1 MRESVTEAAE
11 TLMDEHGRHATFW
24 PFAASFEIADLD
36 GAYAVQREFV
46 RLQME
51 RRGVRPV
58 GYKVGLTSP
67 RMQAMC
73 GIDRPIAGVILEDRL
88 QPSGTHLE
96 VTRYGRLGLEFEIA
110 VRLGRDLRPQGGRVE
125 LSQVAEAA
133 EAVCPAMEIVD
144 DRHCDYKTLD
154 VLSLVAD
161 NSWNQGAVLGR
172 FQHPW
177 PDLASIEGAV
187 SMNGEA
193 VDRGAGRDVL
203 GHPFQSVA
211 WLAEHLAEAGGLLR
225 AGDIVMTGNIV
236 TTKFPAA
243 PSQWRFDVPGL
254 GSVDLSIDR

>member
-88 QPSGTHLE
+88 QPSGTQLE

-110 VRLGRDLRPQGGRVE
+110 VRLGRDLRPRGGRVE
-125 LSQVAEAA
+125 LSDVADAV
-133 EAVCPAMEIVD
+133 EAVSPAVEIVD

-154 VLSLVAD
+154 VLSLVATTPGTRAPCWAAF
-161 NSWNQGAVLGR
+161 SIPGR
-172 FQHPW
+172 TSR
-177 PDLASIEGAV
+177 AS
-187 SMNGEA
+187 
-193 VDRGAGRDVL
+193 R
-203 GHPFQSVA
+203 
-211 WLAEHLAEAGGLLR
+211 
-225 AGDIVMTGNIV
+225 
-236 TTKFPAA
+236 A
-243 PSQWRFDVPGL
+243 PSR
-254 GSVDLSIDR
+254 